1 MREQFRGLKCSRE
14 CALIDLEVTANFN
27 CQQLNTERLKV
38 FDRTGLAYTSPVR
51 FVVCCLLV
59 KGAENDGFKI
69 EVDVLFPYVQKMV
82 TNNSQGHFCYDT
94 FFRP

>member
-27 CQQLNTERLKV
+27 CQQLNTGRLKV

-51 FVVCCLLV
+51 VRS
-59 KGAENDGFKI
+59 
-69 EVDVLFPYVQKMV
+69 VLFISEGCRKRRLQ
-82 TNNSQGHFCYDT
+82 N
-94 FFRP
+94 

>member
-1 MREQFRGLKCSRE
+1 M
-14 CALIDLEVTANFN
+14 
-27 CQQLNTERLKV
+27 
-38 FDRTGLAYTSPVR
+38 
-51 FVVCCLLV
+51 CCLLV

-94 FFRP
+94 FFQAMNTVVGKASTGVVCLKKQK